1 MQANAGSNPV
11 SSATPIQ
18 KEEEVKMKKIVIVT
32 DSSSGITQA
41 EAKANGIVVVPIP
54 FTIDGKEYLE
64 DKTITAPKFFEMI
77 AKTDNVNTS
86 QTSRFTIEE
95 TWNKLLEEYE
105 HIIYIPITSGL
116 SGACHNAIQYAK
128 QYDGRVSVIDNLR
141 ISVALKVCVYEAAK
155 MAKQGKSV
163 EEIVNYLYETKDKF
177 SIYLTLTTLKYLRK
191 GGRITPAAAMI
202 GDMLRLKPILYTRG
216 QNFDKTAM
224 VLTLAQAKKKMMAE
238 IKKEL
243 QTEFKTEY
251 EQGKM
256 ILFVAHTALSDNEL
270 QKFKTEISNEFPNM
284 KILYVDP
291 LCLAVGCHTGPG
303 ALGFGTAICDL

>member
-1 MQANAGSNPV
+1 
-11 SSATPIQ
+11 
-18 KEEEVKMKKIVIVT
+18 MKKIVIVT

-77 AKTDNVNTS
+77 AKTDNVSTS
-86 QTSRFTIEE
+86 QTSRFTLEE

-155 MAKQGKSV
+155 MAEQGKSV

-303 ALGFGTAICDL
+303 ALGFGTAICNYL

>member
-1 MQANAGSNPV
+1 
-11 SSATPIQ
+11 
-18 KEEEVKMKKIVIVT
+18 MKKIVVVT

-41 EAKANGIVVVPIP
+41 EAQANGIVVIPIP
-54 FTIDGKEYLE
+54 FTIDNKEYLE
-64 DKTITAPKFFEMI
+64 DKTITAPKFFELI
-77 AKTDNVNTS
+77 AKSDNVSTS
-86 QTSRFTIEE
+86 QPSRYVLEE

-116 SGACHNAIQYAK
+116 SGSCQNAIEYAK
-128 QYDGRVSVIDNLR
+128 QYNGRVTVIDNLR
-141 ISVALKVCVYEAAK
+141 ISVPLKVCVYEAVK
-155 MAKQGKSV
+155 MAEQGIAV
-163 EEIVNYLYETKDKF
+163 EEIVKYLNTTKHKF

-224 VLTLAQAKKKMMAE
+224 VLTMAQAKKKMIAE

-243 QTEFKTEY
+243 QTEFKAEHD
-251 EQGKM
+251 QGKM
-256 ILFVAHTALSDNEL
+256 ALLIAHTALTNEEL
-270 QKFKTEISNEFPNM
+270 DRFQAELAVEFPNM
-284 KILYVDP
+284 KVINVDP

-303 ALGFGTAICDL
+303 ALGFGTVICNYL

>member
-1 MQANAGSNPV
+1 
-11 SSATPIQ
+11 
-18 KEEEVKMKKIVIVT
+18 MKKVIVVT

-41 EAKANGIVVVPIP
+41 EAQTNGLVVIPIP

-77 AKTDNVNTS
+77 TKSNSVSTS
-86 QTSRFTIEE
+86 QPSRFILEE

-105 HIIYIPITSGL
+105 YIIYIPITSGL
-116 SGACHNAIQYAK
+116 SGSCQNAMEYAK
-128 QYDGRVSVIDNLR
+128 QYNGRVVVIDNLR
-141 ISVALKVCVYEAAK
+141 ISIPLKVSVYEAAK
-155 MAKQGKSV
+155 MAANGKSV
-163 EEIVNYLYETKDKF
+163 DEIVKYLNDTKHKF

-202 GDMLRLKPILYTRG
+202 GDMLKLKPILYTRG

-224 VLTLAQAKKKMMAE
+224 VLTMAQAKKKMIGE

-256 ILFVAHTALSDNEL
+256 ALFIAHTALTDDEL
-270 QKFKTEISNEFPNM
+270 IKFQAELAVEFPGM
-284 KILYVDP
+284 KVLYIDP

-303 ALGFGTAICDL
+303 ALGFGTVVCDYL

>member
-1 MQANAGSNPV
+1 
-11 SSATPIQ
+11 
-18 KEEEVKMKKIVIVT
+18 MKKIVIVT

-77 AKTDNVNTS
+77 AKTDNVSTS
-86 QTSRFTIEE
+86 QTSRFTLEE

-155 MAKQGKSV
+155 MAEQGKSV

-216 QNFDKTAM
+216 QNFDKTEM

-256 ILFVAHTALSDNEL
+256 VLFVAHTALPDNEL

>member
-1 MQANAGSNPV
+1 
-11 SSATPIQ
+11 
-18 KEEEVKMKKIVIVT
+18 MKKIVIVT

-41 EAKANGIVVVPIP
+41 EAKTNGIVVVPIP

-77 AKTDNVNTS
+77 AKTDNVSTS
-86 QTSRFTIEE
+86 QTSRFTLEE

-155 MAKQGKSV
+155 MAEQGKSV

-256 ILFVAHTALSDNEL
+256 VLFVAHTALPDNEL

-303 ALGFGTAICDL
+303 ALGFGTAICNYL

>member
-1 MQANAGSNPV
+1 
-11 SSATPIQ
+11 
-18 KEEEVKMKKIVIVT
+18 MKKIVIVT

-41 EAKANGIVVVPIP
+41 EAKTNGIVVVPIP

-77 AKTDNVNTS
+77 AKTDNVSTS
-86 QTSRFTIEE
+86 QTSRFTLEE

-155 MAKQGKSV
+155 MAEQGKSV

-303 ALGFGTAICDL
+303 ALGFGTAICNL

>member
-1 MQANAGSNPV
+1 
-11 SSATPIQ
+11 
-18 KEEEVKMKKIVIVT
+18 MKKIVIVT

-77 AKTDNVNTS
+77 AKTDNVSTS
-86 QTSRFTIEE
+86 QTSRFTLEE

-155 MAKQGKSV
+155 MAEQGKSV

-256 ILFVAHTALSDNEL
+256 VLFVAHTALPDNEL

-303 ALGFGTAICDL
+303 ALGFGTAICNYL

>member
-1 MQANAGSNPV
+1 
-11 SSATPIQ
+11 
-18 KEEEVKMKKIVIVT
+18 MKKIVIVT

-41 EAKANGIVVVPIP
+41 EAKTNGIVVVPIP

-77 AKTDNVNTS
+77 AKTDNVSTS
-86 QTSRFTIEE
+86 QTSRFTLEE

-155 MAKQGKSV
+155 MAEQGKSV

-303 ALGFGTAICDL
+303 ALGFGIAICNYL

>member
-1 MQANAGSNPV
+1 
-11 SSATPIQ
+11 
-18 KEEEVKMKKIVIVT
+18 MKKIIVVT
-32 DSSSGITQA
+32 DSSSGISQA
-41 EAKANGIVVVPIP
+41 EAEQNGLVVIPIP

-64 DKTITAPKFFEMI
+64 DKTITADKFFEMI
-77 AKTDNVNTS
+77 TKTNNVSTS
-86 QTSRFTIEE
+86 QTPRFTLEE

-116 SGACHNAIQYAK
+116 SGACHNAMECAK
-128 QYDGRVSVIDNLR
+128 QYNGRVSVVDNLR
-141 ISVALKVCVYEAAK
+141 ISVALKTSVYEAAK
-155 MAKQGKSV
+155 MAEQGIPV
-163 EEIVNYLYETKDKF
+163 EEIVKYLHDTKHKF
-177 SIYLTLTTLKYLRK
+177 SIYLTLTTLKYLRR

-202 GDMLRLKPILYTRG
+202 GDMLKLKPILYTRG

-224 VLTLAQAKKKMMAE
+224 VLTMAQAKKRMMAE

-256 ILFVAHTALSDNEL
+256 ALLIAHTALSEDEL
-270 QKFKTEISNEFPNM
+270 LKFQAEIAIEFPGM
-284 KILYVDP
+284 RVLPVDP

-303 ALGFGTAICDL
+303 ALGFGTVICNY

>member
-1 MQANAGSNPV
+1 
-11 SSATPIQ
+11 
-18 KEEEVKMKKIVIVT
+18 MKKVIVVT

-41 EAKANGIVVVPIP
+41 EAQTNGLVVIPIP

-77 AKTDNVNTS
+77 TKSNSVSTS
-86 QTSRFTIEE
+86 QPSRFILEE

-105 HIIYIPITSGL
+105 YIIYIPITSGL
-116 SGACHNAIQYAK
+116 SGSCQNAMEYAK
-128 QYDGRVSVIDNLR
+128 QYNGRVVVIDNLR
-141 ISVALKVCVYEAAK
+141 ISIPLKVSVYEAAK
-155 MAKQGKSV
+155 MAANGKSV
-163 EEIVNYLYETKDKF
+163 DEIVKYLNDTKHKF

-202 GDMLRLKPILYTRG
+202 GDMLKLKPILYTRG

-224 VLTLAQAKKKMMAE
+224 VLTMAQAKKKMIGE

-256 ILFVAHTALSDNEL
+256 ALFIAHTALTDDEL
-270 QKFKTEISNEFPNM
+270 IKFQAELAVEFPGM
-284 KILYVDP
+284 KVLCIDP

-303 ALGFGTAICDL
+303 ALGFGTVVCDYL